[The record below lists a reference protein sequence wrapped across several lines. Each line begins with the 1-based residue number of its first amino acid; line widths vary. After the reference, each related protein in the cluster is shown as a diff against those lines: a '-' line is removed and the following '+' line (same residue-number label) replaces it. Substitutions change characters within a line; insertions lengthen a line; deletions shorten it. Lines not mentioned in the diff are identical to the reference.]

1 MVSVE
6 EVREKLRTVFDPELS
21 LNIVDLGLV
30 YNIEVYEENDV
41 YVEMTLTTP
50 GCPLHGSI
58 SDGAQAAVQS
68 MEGVRNVRVNL
79 VWNPPWNPDMMSDE
93 AKRSL
98 GRA

>member
-6 EVREKLRTVFDPELS
+6 EVRETLRKVFDPELG

-30 YNIEVYEENDV
+30 YDIQVYEDNDV

-58 SDGAQAAVQS
+58 SAGTEAAVQS
-68 MEGVRNVRVNL
+68 IEGVRNVRVKL

-93 AKRSL
+93 AKQML